1 MQTQLPLEPEVFTE
15 NIKITGAK
23 NWRRSNPSRD
33 YGHIG
38 SKMHFELVGPR
49 GAITVG
55 LFMGWYVK
63 STRDK
68 WAGKDMRD
76 YCERYTPWIADVSY
90 HAYEPQYEYQCTH
103 NCDLLK
109 GGKCYSDGSA
119 LQGDEMREGFIA
131 GGSAWMFKKMREIY
145 EARFNDAPWPDFTP
159 EYEPHPDDR
168 KENSNG

>member
-1 MQTQLPLEPEVFTE
+1 MLPLEPEEFTQ

-23 NWRRSNPSRD
+23 CWRRENPSRD

-38 SKMHFELVGPR
+38 MQMYFELVGPK
-49 GAITVG
+49 GAITVMIF
-55 LFMGWYVK
+55 LPWYVEQ
-63 STRDK
+63 TRHEWGD
-68 WAGKDMRD
+68 RD
-76 YCERYTPWIADVSY
+76 VHVYREKHKPWIADVGY
-90 HAYEPQYEYQCTH
+90 HAYEPQYDGHSTC
-103 NCDLLK
+103 NCNLLK
-109 GGKCYSDGSA
+109 GGKCYPDGSA
-119 LQGDEMREGFIA
+119 LQGDDMNEGFIA